1 MNYTVQG
8 ETMKMSVQQYAV
20 IGLGR
25 FGSSVAQKLFE
36 AGQEVLGIDN
46 NEENVENAL
55 PFVTHAV
62 VADATDE
69 KTLTSLG
76 IRNFDTVIVAIGDDM
91 QSNILTVLLVK
102 EMGVKQVIAEAIS
115 KGTDKF
121 WRKSVRIE
129 LFTRKEIWV
138 ND

>member
-1 MNYTVQG
+1 
-8 ETMKMSVQQYAV
+8 MKMSVQQYAV

-46 NEENVENAL
+46 SEENVENAL

-91 QSNILTVLLVK
+91 QSNILTVLL
-102 EMGVKQVIAEAIS
+102 
-115 KGTDKF
+115 
-121 WRKSVRIE
+121 
-129 LFTRKEIWV
+129 
-138 ND
+138 

>member
-1 MNYTVQG
+1 
-8 ETMKMSVQQYAV
+8 MKMSVQQYAV

-46 NEENVENAL
+46 SEENVENAL

-115 KGTDKF
+115 KRHGQVLEKIGADQ
-121 WRKSVRIE
+121 
-129 LFTRKEIWV
+129 LLPKEIWV